1 MAYLLDKQQRSSKYR
16 NLQNHVSR
24 KVMSCSKSG
33 QRYLT
38 ESEEEEFVSFILET
52 AKIGFPKTRMEV
64 LSLVQIAVN

>member
-1 MAYLLDKQQRSSKYR
+1 
-16 NLQNHVSR
+16 
-24 KVMSCSKSG
+24 MSCSKSG